1 MLCGKFK
8 FIRFQ
13 LLKVETLRKCPEF
26 ALALDKVKQNLGE

>member
-1 MLCGKFK
+1 MLWGKFK

-26 ALALDKVKQNLGE
+26 ALALDKIKHNLGE